1 MRSADPV
8 QSADSVQ
15 SAAPAQ
21 AANPGQPANPQPA
34 NPGQPA
40 TPGPADAERGNSY
53 SYPDDDWGPP
63 LDEDAPPLD
72 EEPPVD
78 WEPPAPHEPRSVPSP
93 ADASRPA
100 RASVQASVPA
110 RPSGDSSSDPWSR
123 AVEQA
128 PGVWALGSETNVG
141 KYMSRPDDHAGQ
153 EPPAPAAPR
162 YDPATAQVPPSAH
175 PTAPDPAATS
185 RPAQVQA
192 EEYAHSPSTVQPG
205 APEPDTA
212 EFVPA
217 YAMASAP
224 ATGSGAAAF
233 TPGAAPSAQPHLA
246 PTRVTALGTAS
257 AGAPA
262 AAQGTA
268 VQGTAAVAAPPAG
281 NGKLSLYQR
290 LSNSPEAEAG
300 RAKAPTRQP
309 ESAASY
315 VQDIPS
321 ADDET
326 IEESGVF
333 GRAAVERIL
342 GGKLIEERSLD
353 GSPLLPRY

>member
-1 MRSADPV
+1 MGEPAVGGQTADTH
-8 QSADSVQ
+8 Q
-15 SAAPAQ
+15 
-21 AANPGQPANPQPA
+21 G
-34 NPGQPA
+34 G
-40 TPGPADAERGNSY
+40 SY

-72 EEPPVD
+72 EEPPMD
-78 WEPPAPHEPRSVPSP
+78 WEPSPRSQPRNAPSVPDVPHPAPVR
-93 ADASRPA
+93 
-100 RASVQASVPA
+100 VPA
-110 RPSGDSSSDPWSR
+110 TSQGVPATGQGQAADPSGDPWSR

-128 PGVWALGSETNVG
+128 PGIWLLGSESNVG
-141 KYMSRPDDHAGQ
+141 KYADDSDEGQ
-153 EPPAPAAPR
+153 TDAPPQTSAAPR
-162 YDPATAQVPPSAH
+162 YEPAAAQVPPAGFPSVGFPSAGFR
-175 PTAPDPAATS
+175 PAGFPADPA
-185 RPAQVQA
+185 PAGDSGTIPVQTLGNGSAPAHVPA
-192 EEYAHSPSTVQPG
+192 EHPS
-205 APEPDTA
+205 AEPDERMP

-224 ATGSGAAAF
+224 GPAASAAAF
-233 TPGAAPSAQPHLA
+233 APTAAPSSHPRVEAAQVAAPAGVA
-246 PTRVTALGTAS
+246 PT
-257 AGAPA
+257 GAQA
-262 AAQGTA
+262 AAH
-268 VQGTAAVAAPPAG
+268 GTAAAPAPAVAG

-300 RAKAPTRQP
+300 RAKAPARRV
-309 ESAASY
+309 ESAESY
-315 VQDIPS
+315 PQDIPS